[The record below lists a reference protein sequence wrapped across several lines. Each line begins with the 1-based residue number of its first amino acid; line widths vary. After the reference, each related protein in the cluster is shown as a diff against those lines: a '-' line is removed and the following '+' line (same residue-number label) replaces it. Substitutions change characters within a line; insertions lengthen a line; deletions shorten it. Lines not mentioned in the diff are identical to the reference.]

1 MVSSI
6 LAIALDDQVQVDLA
20 PVVSR
25 EVVEANGQAVRHELV
40 RREGGDDGAAVGV
53 SEENGLASNIQT
65 ASEASQH
72 FTNSWGM
79 DLPSGS
85 DDPFVI
91 MITDGV
97 ELDMIIGFQVSPSEI
112 LSFQLGMLK
121 VLLQQLALGSLKGRK
136 NY

>member
-25 EVVEANGQAVRHELV
+25 EVVEADRQAVRHELV
-40 RREGGDDGAAVGV
+40 HREGGDDGAAISV
-53 SEENGLASNIQT
+53 SQDHGLASNIQT

-97 ELDMIIGFQVSPSEI
+97 ELDLIIGFQVSPSEI
-112 LSFQLGMLK
+112 LSFQLGMLQ
-121 VLLQQLALGSLKGRK
+121 VLLQQLSLGSLQGA
-136 NY
+136 